1 MKLSNKF
8 WRGLLISLTVVLIGL
23 AGLTPSSVGAQDN
36 KVPAAPTLNMDQTQ
50 RVGTDTMGY
59 VTIPADFSQT
69 KDEEKYKEWANSD
82 GSITVILRSLDPHQP
97 VADAPDNSDVYLYTM
112 GYLGEEMGKRNAGY
126 VAVDRLKA
134 DDPKAGMT
142 LTATI
147 LLEMEGKKVPTLMNY
162 NVNPAST
169 GAKLLLI
176 RVYNFDNNS
185 IDKLVPTLTKTW
197 SDTK

>member
-1 MKLSNKF
+1 MKLRKKF
-8 WRGLLISLTVVLIGL
+8 WRGLLISLTLVLIGL
-23 AGLTPSSVGAQDN
+23 SGLTPSSVKAQDN
-36 KVPAAPTLNMDQTQ
+36 KVPAPTLNMDQTQ

-69 KDEEKYKEWANSD
+69 KDEEKYKEWANAD

-147 LLEMEGKKVPTLMNY
+147 LLEMDGKKVPTLMNY
-162 NVNPAST
+162 NVAPAST

-176 RVYNFDNNS
+176 RVYNFNKDS
-185 IDKLVPTLTKTW
+185 IDKLLPSLTKTW

>member
-1 MKLSNKF
+1 MKLRKKF
-8 WRGLLISLTVVLIGL
+8 WRGLLISLTLVLIGL
-23 AGLTPSSVGAQDN
+23 SGLTPSSVKAQDN
-36 KVPAAPTLNMDQTQ
+36 KVPAPTLNMDQTQ

-69 KDEEKYKEWANSD
+69 KDEEKYKEWANAD

-126 VAVDRLKA
+126 VTVDRIKA

-147 LLEMEGKKVPTLMNY
+147 LLEMDGKKVPALMNY
-162 NVNPAST
+162 NVAPAST

-176 RVYNFDNNS
+176 RVYNFDKDS
-185 IDKLVPTLTKTW
+185 IDKLLPSLTKTW